1 VRSNNLLAAI
11 AAVTLVTVAS
21 QASRAATPSP
31 SPSPSP
37 TPNPYRSITFAST
50 TLDKEADYGVD
61 VTRGFAAVKRDGT
74 AIVACV
80 SFKNVTNKTM
90 RLVQF
95 EFSIAGRNGGD
106 LGTMQL
112 DRTGE
117 FSPNV
122 GIEGW
127 HDLSDWQGGMGHRGY
142 NDNCAQL
149 KKNFAAAPL
158 LRAAGVSYKVVRVD
172 FTDGTSRP

>member
-1 VRSNNLLAAI
+1 MRINKFV
-11 AAVTLVTVAS
+11 AAVAVATIAIVAAP
-21 QASRAATPSP
+21 ASRAATPSP

-37 TPNPYRSITFAST
+37 TPNPYRSITFASP
-50 TLDKEADYGVD
+50 TLDKETEYGVD

-74 AIVACV
+74 AIVACI
-80 SFKNVTNKTM
+80 SFKNVTGKTM
-90 RLVQF
+90 SRVQF
-95 EFSIAGRNGGD
+95 EFSISGRNGGD

-127 HDLSDWQGGMGHRGY
+127 HNLSDWQGGMGHRGY

>member
-1 VRSNNLLAAI
+1 MRINKFVAAMAVAAI
-11 AAVTLVTVAS
+11 AIVAAP
-21 QASRAATPSP
+21 ASRAATPSP

-37 TPNPYRSITFAST
+37 TPNPYRSITFASP
-50 TLDKEADYGVD
+50 TLDKETEYGVD

-74 AIVACV
+74 AIVACI
-80 SFKNVTNKTM
+80 SFKNVTDKTM
-90 RLVQF
+90 SRVQF
-95 EFSIAGRNGGD
+95 EFSISGRNGGD

>member
-1 VRSNNLLAAI
+1 MRSSNLIAAM

-37 TPNPYRSITFAST
+37 TPNPYRSLTFASP
-50 TLDKEADYGVD
+50 TLETEAEYGVD

-74 AIVACV
+74 AIVACI
-80 SFKNVTNKTM
+80 SFKNVTNKPM
-90 RLVQF
+90 RRVQF
-95 EFSIAGRNGGD
+95 EFPILGRNGGD

-112 DRTGE
+112 DRSGE
-117 FSPNV
+117 FAPNV

-127 HDLSDWQGGMGHRGY
+127 HDLGDWQGGMGHRGY

-149 KKNFAAAPL
+149 KKNVAAAPL
-158 LRAAGVSYKVVRVD
+158 LRASSVSYKIVRVD
-172 FTDGTSRP
+172 FADGTSRP